1 MSKKVLELL
10 TAQFPGA
17 VLETHSQF
25 GDDTAVLDPAAWRDA
40 ALFLRNDPRTL
51 MNMFVDLT
59 AVDYLWRGDV
69 PRFEVVCH
77 LRSFERNHRIRIKA
91 RVGDEEGNGAEID
104 SIVPVWKGANW
115 FERECYDLLGIV
127 FRGHPDLRRILMYP
141 EFEGHPLRKDY
152 PANRIQPLIP
162 FRDVPNTGKLPPFG
176 PDEGMSFGRQSHD
189 FALYNAGTG
198 ASLESTG
205 GDEASDKGK
214 PQGIGVGALQ
224 ERS

>member
-10 TAQFPGA
+10 AAQFPGA

-25 GDDTAVLDPAAWRDA
+25 GDDTAVLDPAVWREA
-40 ALFLRNDPRTL
+40 ALFLRNDPRTQ

-77 LRSFERNHRIRIKA
+77 LRSLERNHRVRIKA

-152 PANRIQPLIP
+152 PADRIQPLIP

-189 FALYNAGTG
+189 FARRGAG
-198 ASLESTG
+198 APVD
-205 GDEASDKGK
+205 GDEAVSNGK
-214 PQGIGVGALQ
+214 SQGIGAGALE